1 MVAKVKAVLDSG
13 GGERAVARFLRK
25 NPELVLWPFHHGS
38 HSNYV
43 LHEFP
48 IGIKHKADF
57 VVLSSYSGAWE
68 VAFVEIEPVAD
79 GIITKAGTPTKR
91 LAGAISQLG
100 DWSDFVERNRASIQR
115 DLSDWCV
122 RKDLLKWSKR
132 NPPSNMTSNH
142 LKDPETTVF
151 FHYAVVLGRRAS
163 ITTEG
168 WRKINQHRAHWHHRI
183 RTYDL
188 FVDIAANMDAR
199 AAQKS
204 VNMCDTEE
212 HWYSSITMP
221 SPGQEDSRA

>member
-1 MVAKVKAVLDSG
+1 MSLVAKVKTVLDSG
-13 GGERAVARFLRK
+13 IGERAVARFLRK
-25 NPELVLWPFHHGS
+25 NPELVLWPFHKGN

-43 LHEFP
+43 LHGFP

-68 VAFVEIEPVAD
+68 IVFGELEPVED

-100 DWSDFVERNRASIQR
+100 DWSDYIDRNRPAIQR

-122 RKDLLKWSKR
+122 RKDLLKWSSGK
-132 NPPSNMTSNH
+132 PPSNMTSNY
-142 LKDPETTVF
+142 LKDPETTIF

-163 ITTEG
+163 ITAEG
-168 WRKINQHRAHWHHRI
+168 WRKINQHRTHWAHRI

-188 FVDIAANMDAR
+188 FLDIAANMDAR
-199 AAQKS
+199 EAEKS
-204 VNMCDTEE
+204 VDMRDTQE
-212 HWYSSITMP
+212 HWYGWSGANPAS
-221 SPGQEDSRA
+221 